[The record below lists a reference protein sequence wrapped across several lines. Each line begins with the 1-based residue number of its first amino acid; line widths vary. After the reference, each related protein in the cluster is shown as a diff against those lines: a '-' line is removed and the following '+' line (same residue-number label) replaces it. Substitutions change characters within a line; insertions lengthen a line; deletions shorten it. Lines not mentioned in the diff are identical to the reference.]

1 MLVREPT
8 FAFKFQP
15 SLSNSTSSTCSQRT
29 KPITLRDSTP
39 YIPIIPAN
47 PTSQTLSLVCC
58 ILFYTYLPFSHVKSN
73 AHGIPKVKDQLSNVA
88 NSNDPVRYGFTFL
101 LVHHI
106 GLIPIPN
113 NRSQIVEA
121 QNCSMKAWPHEARTP
136 SSASWLY
143 DWSTHS
149 SLVLCT
155 TRELFTLAI
164 HKPKG
169 LVKPGLGRFV

>member
-1 MLVREPT
+1 
-8 FAFKFQP
+8 
-15 SLSNSTSSTCSQRT
+15 
-29 KPITLRDSTP
+29 
-39 YIPIIPAN
+39 
-47 PTSQTLSLVCC
+47 
-58 ILFYTYLPFSHVKSN
+58 VKSN

-155 TRELFTLAI
+155 SRELFTLAI

-169 LVKPGLGRFV
+169 LVKPWPWPLCVTSCYTGFFLMQCAVNFFVGEHAS